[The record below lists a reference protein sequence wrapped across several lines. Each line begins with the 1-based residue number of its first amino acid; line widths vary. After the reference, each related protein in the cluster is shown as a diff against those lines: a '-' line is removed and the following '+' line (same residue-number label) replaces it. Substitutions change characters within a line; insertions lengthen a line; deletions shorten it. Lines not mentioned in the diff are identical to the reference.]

1 MASVQ
6 SAEKFFANNKVTM
19 YLSGDATSGA
29 GKDIEWVDMQDYEGI
44 AIIAQAAAL
53 TGTGVTAFSILANS
67 DSAGGGTDATVVTH
81 ALGTAPD
88 AAGDYVVLECT
99 AEQIRAVETS
109 STGALRYVTAKID
122 TNNASDQISVV
133 YIRYAAKHAA
143 SGLTADVISA

>member
-6 SAEKFFANNKVTM
+6 SVEKFFSRNKMTA
-19 YLSGDATSGA
+19 YLSGDATAGA

-44 AIIAQAAAL
+44 AILALAAAL

-88 AAGDYVVLECT
+88 AAGDYVVIECT
-99 AEQIRAVETS
+99 AEQIRAVETAA
-109 STGALRYVTAKID
+109 TGQLRYVTAKID
-122 TNNASDQISVV
+122 ANNASDQIAVI
-133 YIRYAAKHAA
+133 YIRHGAKFEK
-143 SGLTADVISA
+143 SGLTADVIA